1 MPDIIG
7 KKSAHIAIV
16 SGDYKSSD
24 PSPFTVKKGAADGV
38 RITVSPTAQTGAG
51 NTVTV
56 TVTDADT
63 GAVLSTFTVTNG
75 IPVVKEV
82 PVARTVRRVTV
93 TPVGSGTRT
102 TLNYSV
108 NVEWAN
114 LTYGPS
120 PYWDGAAYVNSEA
133 VNP

>member
-7 KKSAHIAIV
+7 KRSAHPAVV

-24 PSPFTVKKGAADGV
+24 PAIFTMKKGAADGV
-38 RITVSPTAQTGAG
+38 RVTVSPTAQTGAG

-56 TVTDADT
+56 TVTNADT
-63 GAVLSTFTVTNG
+63 GAVLSTFTVING
-75 IPVVKEV
+75 IPVVKEI
-82 PVARTVRRVTV
+82 PVAASVRRVSV
-93 TPVGSGTRT
+93 ALVGSGTRT

-120 PYWDGAAYVNSEA
+120 PYWDGSAYVNSEA